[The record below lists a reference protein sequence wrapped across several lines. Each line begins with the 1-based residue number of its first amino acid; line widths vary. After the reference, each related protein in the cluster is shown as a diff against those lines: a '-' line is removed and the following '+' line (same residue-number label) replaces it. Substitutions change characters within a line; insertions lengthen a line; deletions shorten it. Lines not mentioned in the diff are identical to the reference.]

1 MTKKIARRV
10 VVSTLVFLT
19 ASGLELRTPCKL
31 MRNGLGCEKVV
42 LKMSISFMANQITIR
57 TI

>member
-10 VVSTLVFLT
+10 VVRILVFLT
-19 ASGLELRTPCKL
+19 ASGLELQTPCKL
-31 MRNGLGCEKVV
+31 MRNGLGSEKVV
-42 LKMSISFMANQITIR
+42 LKMCISFMASQINIR